1 MAFLTSFLSSLR
13 HGLTGLALGSVLLTN
28 PSLAAPT
35 QVSSRAALPAAGQQT
50 VSWDVIGGDFTDAG
64 AAPTS
69 GPVTVTGA
77 SGFTVVQQAPA
88 GSWNGDFAPG
98 DSALV
103 MFDAGSG
110 NFTNGVF
117 DIALGGS
124 WAGFGVQVAGL
135 FLNRPWEMD
144 VFFYDTAN
152 VLLGSFDNLAGI
164 TTDAQDGSAYFLGAF
179 SSAGDIAR
187 VVISGLGQ
195 GAAIN
200 QITLSAR
207 AVTPTPLPNPATLLL
222 VLSALGALA
231 VVRRR
236 A

>member
-1 MAFLTSFLSSLR
+1 M
-13 HGLTGLALGSVLLTN
+13 HGLRRLVTGLAFCSVALT
-28 PSLAAPT
+28 SLSHAALT
-35 QVSSRAALPAAGQQT
+35 QVSSRAALPALGQQT

-77 SGFTVVQQAPA
+77 SAFTVVQQAPA
-88 GSWNGDFAPG
+88 GSWNGDFTPS
-98 DSALV
+98 DTALV

-110 NFTNGVF
+110 QFTQGAF

-124 WAGFGVQVAGL
+124 WAGFGVQVAAL
-135 FLNRPWEMD
+135 YLNRAWEMD
-144 VFFYDTAN
+144 VFFYDAAN
-152 VLLGSFDNLAGI
+152 VLLGSFDNLTGI
-164 TTDAQDGSAYFLGAF
+164 TTDAQDGSAYFLGVV
-179 SSAGDIAR
+179 SSASDIAR

-200 QITLSAR
+200 QITLS
-207 AVTPTPLPNPATLLL
+207 PPSPLPNPATLLL
-222 VLSALGALA
+222 ALSALGALA
-231 VVRRR
+231 AVRRR